1 MPVSQSDYIMRMI
14 EQLGAAMRR
23 LREMLARGASAAP
36 DVVREAGEAQKEL
49 FGPLWPVLER
59 VNAETAVSLIP
70 DEKQIL
76 LWVEL
81 IQLEASAVRLS
92 GDEAGGDNLEARAE
106 RLLIALRDRNAPA
119 EERRGQG

>member
-23 LREMLARGASAAP
+23 LREMLARGSPAAP
-36 DVVREAGEAQKEL
+36 DVVRGAADAQREL

-70 DEKQIL
+70 DERQIL

-81 IQLEASAVRLS
+81 MQLEASAGRLI
-92 GDEAGGDNLEARAE
+92 GEEQRADGLESRAE
-106 RLLIALRDRNAPA
+106 RILVTLR
-119 EERRGQG
+119 RRGASRAEQ

>member
-36 DVVREAGEAQKEL
+36 DVIREAADAQKEL

-59 VNAETAVSLIP
+59 VNAETAVSLIR
-70 DEKQIL
+70 DERQIQ
-76 LWVEL
+76 LWIEL

-92 GDEAGGDNLEARAE
+92 GDEPRADHLEARAE
-106 RLLIALRDRNAPA
+106 NLLATLRSRSSSV
-119 EERRGQG
+119 RTSR

>member
-23 LREMLARGASAAP
+23 LREMLARGATTAP
-36 DVVREAGEAQKEL
+36 DVLRETVAVQKEL

-70 DEKQIL
+70 DERQIL

-81 IQLEASAVRLS
+81 IQLEASAVRLT
-92 GDEAGGDNLEARAE
+92 GDEPRAEGLEARAE
-106 RLLIALRDRNAPA
+106 RLLTALRGREASGA
-119 EERRGQG
+119 EK

>member
-23 LREMLARGASAAP
+23 LRELLARGAPAAP
-36 DVVREAGEAQKEL
+36 DVMREAQDAQREL

-70 DEKQIL
+70 DERQIL

-81 IQLEASAVRLS
+81 MQLEASAVRLI
-92 GDEAGGDNLEARAE
+92 GDGPRADDLESRAE
-106 RLLIALRDRNAPA
+106 RIMVTLPGREAAGAD
-119 EERRGQG
+119 Q